1 VDAQASRSAACSD
14 RELAAT
20 NLVPSQ
26 PRDGAEA
33 IGTGRR
39 PGTHARGMR
48 GRCLGAQERVRGRP
62 LDYQL
67 RAAIDAVA
75 RLPPTSGSVLRFV
88 AGLLGD
94 SLHVHDRTALRAEA
108 DRRIATTVVHVD
120 AKRGPGAGSETHD
133 GYFATGL
140 AAGREWSAMRKVAR
154 LTLTSALQRGHFGL
168 IVLPAA
174 PSRYESGASQCGHGR
189 NVAYTVYLP
198 ASGSEEGRRHV
209 RRLNERAWEPYASV
223 SVELREGYT
232 SALSECNLAE
242 HATSKPRTRARTGTS
257 RCAEARTTGRV
268 GERRTPCHNP
278 SRPFRLRC
286 RGGKSFR
293 L

>member
-1 VDAQASRSAACSD
+1 MLAGCVLGVWGLRSEFA
-14 RELAAT
+14 
-20 NLVPSQ
+20 
-26 PRDGAEA
+26 
-33 IGTGRR
+33 
-39 PGTHARGMR
+39 
-48 GRCLGAQERVRGRP
+48 GRP

-223 SVELREGYT
+223 SVELRETLHPVAAQVQLRSILRCHLAAKVHT
-232 SALSECNLAE
+232 SPRCRLMDETTDWTLLIMLFAAVILVLS
-242 HATSKPRTRARTGTS
+242 
-257 RCAEARTTGRV
+257 TTG
-268 GERRTPCHNP
+268 
-278 SRPFRLRC
+278 
-286 RGGKSFR
+286 
-293 L
+293 